1 MTATDDDTIPDRG
14 DRVLMVGGQ
23 FKGQRGTM
31 LRRNG
36 TSAKVALHSSAH
48 VVVQTLDGQFWA
60 VSQERLLPL
69 TPVQPAMRNVSME
82 IEF

>member
-14 DRVLMVGGQ
+14 DPIVMIGGQ

-36 TSAKVALHSSAH
+36 SGAKVALHAPAH
-48 VVVQTLDGQFWA
+48 VVVQSLDGQTWA
-60 VSQERLLPL
+60 VRPDCLLPI
-69 TPVQPAMRNVSME
+69 TPVHPMIQYVVRRA
-82 IEF
+82 

>member
-14 DRVLMVGGQ
+14 DPVMMLGGQ

-36 TSAKVALHSSAH
+36 SGAKVALHSPAH
-48 VVVQTLDGQFWA
+48 VVVQTLDGQWWA
-60 VSQERLLPL
+60 VPPDRMLPI
-69 TPVQPAMRNVSME
+69 TPVHPKAEYVVRRV
-82 IEF
+82 

>member
-1 MTATDDDTIPDRG
+1 MTATDDPTIPDRG
-14 DRVLMVGGQ
+14 DRVLMVG
-23 FKGQRGTM
+23 
-31 LRRNG
+31 
-36 TSAKVALHSSAH
+36 
-48 VVVQTLDGQFWA
+48 GQFWA